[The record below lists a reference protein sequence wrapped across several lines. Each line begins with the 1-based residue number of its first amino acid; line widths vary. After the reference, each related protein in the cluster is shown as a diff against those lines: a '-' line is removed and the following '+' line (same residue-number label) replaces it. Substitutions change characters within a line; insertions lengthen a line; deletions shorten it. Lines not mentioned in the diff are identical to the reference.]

1 MNTTIVVRPVEEADA
16 DSLGR
21 VHAACWHETYDH
33 LLSTAALSQLH
44 PERLATMWRRFTRQ
58 GPLYRQSVVLVNGD
72 IVGFAGSGPARAAD
86 GDADRE
92 LCFMYLLEAQH
103 GSGLGQKLF
112 DAVVDPGPCLLW
124 VAADNPRAH
133 AFYAR
138 NGFVADGQEKTEE
151 VLGEDLHEVLLV
163 R

>member
-1 MNTTIVVRPVEEADA
+1 MNTSIVVRPVEEADA
-16 DSLGR
+16 ESLGR

-58 GPLYRQSVVLVNGD
+58 GPLHRQAVALVDGV
-72 IVGFAGSGPARAAD
+72 IVGFAGSGPLRDDDSAAE
-86 GDADRE
+86 RE
-92 LCFMYLLEAQH
+92 LFFMYLLEAQH
-103 GSGLGQKLF
+103 GSGLGQRLF
-112 DAVVDPGPCLLW
+112 DAVIDPGPCVLW

-138 NGFVADGQEKTEE
+138 NGFVADGREKTEE
-151 VLGEDLHEVLLV
+151 VLGEDLHEVRLV